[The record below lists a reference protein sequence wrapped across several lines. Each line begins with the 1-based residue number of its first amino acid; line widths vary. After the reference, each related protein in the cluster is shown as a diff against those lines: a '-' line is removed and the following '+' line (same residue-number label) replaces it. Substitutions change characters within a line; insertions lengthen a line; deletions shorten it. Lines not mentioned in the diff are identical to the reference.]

1 MAMVLA
7 LQLLTLCEPLQ
18 HLLSG
23 SLAKLVQTASLWAPR
38 HLSGERARDKT
49 IGASVLCRQDSD
61 WRSEDPGSPISSAP
75 PASYRKPLLGA
86 QPAEVVTPGV
96 NVTLRCLA
104 PQPAWKFVLFK
115 SGEIPRV
122 LEQNVSV
129 ELAEFFLE
137 EVTPAQ
143 GGSYRCCYQRP
154 GWELG
159 VWSLP
164 SNTVEL
170 LVTDELPQPGLEAL
184 PGAPLALRCSG
195 GPRGLSSALYLE
207 GRATPLQDR
216 RSAQPWADFALG
228 ARAAGTYSR
237 YYRTPSAPSVLS
249 PRSEPLAV
257 RPDGSPDYTLGNLIR
272 LGLAGLVLL
281 SLAMLVVVDWRS
293 QTGAPGRIQP

>member
-1 MAMVLA
+1 MAVVLA
-7 LQLLTLCEPLQ
+7 LQLLTLWPL
-18 HLLSG
+18 
-23 SLAKLVQTASLWAPR
+23 
-38 HLSGERARDKT
+38 
-49 IGASVLCRQDSD
+49 CCSD
-61 WRSEDPGSPISSAP
+61 RTLTAP

-86 QPAEVVTPGV
+86 QPAEVVAPGV
-96 NVTLRCLA
+96 NVTLKCLA

-115 SGEIPRV
+115 SGEIPQV

-143 GGSYRCCYQRP
+143 GGSYHCCYQRP

-159 VWSLP
+159 VWSPP

-184 PGAPLALRCSG
+184 PGAPLTLRCSG
-195 GPRGLSSALYLE
+195 GPRGMSFALYLE
-207 GRATPLQDR
+207 GRATPLQYR

-228 ARAAGTYSR
+228 ARAAGTYSC
-237 YYRTPSAPSVLS
+237 YYHTPSAPYVLS
-249 PRSEPLAV
+249 PRSEPLAI
-257 RPDGSPDYTLGNLIR
+257 RPDGSPDHTRGNLIR

-293 QTGAPGRIQP
+293 QTGAPGRIQPRAPEGLQHETSPRNARPHTPPQRDRIVLPLYPHTLAQRS